1 MRLLL
6 KLIYYVRYDKK
17 VSEMSFIHSTA
28 IIDPSAI
35 IDPTAHIGP
44 YAIIGPKVKIGART
58 QVGSHTVIE
67 GKTTIGEDNK
77 ISHFAAIGGVPQDMK
92 YQGEDTELIIG
103 DRNTIREFTT
113 IHTGT
118 SQDLGKTV
126 IGNDNW
132 IMAYVHIA
140 HDCQVGNHTIFSSN
154 AQIAGHVIVDD
165 WAILGG
171 MSGVHQFVRIGQHSM
186 LGGASALVQDI
197 PPFVIA
203 AGDKASPHGL
213 NAEGLK
219 RRGFSA
225 ETITAL
231 RQAYRLLYKDGLTFE
246 DAKLA
251 IQNLFTANSDNTP
264 ISSETMEKLQEFLNF
279 ITASKRGIIR

>member
-1 MRLLL
+1 
-6 KLIYYVRYDKK
+6 
-17 VSEMSFIHSTA
+17 
-28 IIDPSAI
+28 
-35 IDPTAHIGP
+35 
-44 YAIIGPKVKIGART
+44 
-58 QVGSHTVIE
+58 
-67 GKTTIGEDNK
+67 
-77 ISHFAAIGGVPQDMK
+77 
-92 YQGEDTELIIG
+92 LIIG

-118 SQDLGKTV
+118 VQDKGVTS

-140 HDCQVGNHTIFSSN
+140 HDCVVGNHTIFSSN
-154 AQIAGHVIVDD
+154 AQIAGHVVVED

-203 AGDKASPHGL
+203 AGDKAQPHGL

-219 RRGFSA
+219 RRGFA
-225 ETITAL
+225 PETITAL
-231 RQAYRLLYKDGLTFE
+231 RHAYRLLYKDGLTFE

-251 IQNLFTANSDNTP
+251 IQEMINAGFEGTSLLPDG
-264 ISSETMEKLQEFLNF
+264 IEKINEFLKF
-279 ITASKRGIIR
+279 LRASTRGIIR